1 MTIFVVLGVVLIAV
15 ALLFIVPPLARR
27 VVRPS
32 ETRDAVN
39 AAVYRDQLRELEADL
54 RAGTL
59 APDQY
64 EKARLEIEARLIADV
79 GTGDAP
85 AETPRGARGAA
96 LALGLAIPICAL
108 AVYLSVGNPS
118 AVLPRAAGG
127 ANPHGMTVAQFEAG
141 VARLAA
147 RLKDNPEDAEGWMML
162 GRSYAVLGRFGES
175 SEAYAKAAARMPRDA
190 QLLAD
195 YADALAMAQG
205 RTLQGEPEK
214 ILLRALT
221 IDPDNV
227 KALLLAGTAAFSR
240 NDPRAAIRHWERAL
254 GLLPAESDMVQR
266 LRVSIAEARSLAGSP
281 GGKTRVA
288 KPAQAQ
294 GGSRVSGVVRLAPE
308 LAGKVAPGDTVF
320 IFARATEGPRM
331 PLAILRKRGSDLPA
345 EFTLDDSMAMA
356 PQMKLSAFPRVI
368 VGARVS
374 KSANAS
380 PQPGDLQG
388 LSAAV
393 KVGAKSVSVVID
405 TELLE
410 PSGK

>member
-1 MTIFVVLGVVLIAV
+1 M
-15 ALLFIVPPLARR
+15 PPLARR

-32 ETRDAVN
+32 ETCDAVN

-79 GTGDAP
+79 GTGEAS

-118 AVLPRAAGG
+118 AVLPQAAGG
-127 ANPHGMTVAQFEAG
+127 ANPHGMTKAQFEAA
-141 VARLAA
+141 VVRLAA
-147 RLKDNPEDAEGWMML
+147 RMKDNPEDAEGWTML
-162 GRSYAVLGRFGES
+162 ARSYAVLGRFGEA

-214 ILLRALT
+214 IILRALA

-227 KALLLAGTAAFSR
+227 KALLLAGTAAFNRS
-240 NDPRAAIRHWERAL
+240 DPRAAIRHWERVL
-254 GLLPAESDMVQR
+254 GLLPKESDMIQRVQA
-266 LRVSIAEARSLAGSP
+266 SIAQARSLAGSP
-281 GGKTRVA
+281 GGKAQVA
-288 KPAQAQ
+288 KPAPAQ

-308 LAGKVAPGDTVF
+308 LAGKVAPGDIVF
-320 IFARATEGPRM
+320 IFARAAEGPRM
-331 PLAILRKRGSDLPA
+331 PLAILRKRAGDLPA
-345 EFTLDDSMAMA
+345 EFTLDDTMAMA

-368 VGARVS
+368 IGARVS
-374 KSANAS
+374 KSANATAS
-380 PQPGDLQG
+380 PGDLQG
-388 LSAAV
+388 LSAPV
-393 KVGAKSVSVVID
+393 NVGAKSVSVVID
-405 TELLE
+405 TELRE

>member
-1 MTIFVVLGVVLIAV
+1 M
-15 ALLFIVPPLARR
+15 PPLARR

-79 GTGDAP
+79 GTGEAS

-118 AVLPRAAGG
+118 AVLPQAAGG
-127 ANPHGMTVAQFEAG
+127 ANPHGMTKAQFEAA
-141 VARLAA
+141 VVRLAA
-147 RLKDNPEDAEGWMML
+147 RMKDNPEDAEGWTML
-162 GRSYAVLGRFGES
+162 ARSYAVLGRFGEA

-214 ILLRALT
+214 IILRALA

-227 KALLLAGTAAFSR
+227 KALLLAGTAAFNRS
-240 NDPRAAIRHWERAL
+240 DPRAAIRHWERVL
-254 GLLPAESDMVQR
+254 GLLPKESDMIQRVQA
-266 LRVSIAEARSLAGSP
+266 SIVQARSLAGSP
-281 GGKTRVA
+281 GGKAQVA
-288 KPAQAQ
+288 KPAPAQ
-294 GGSRVSGVVRLAPE
+294 GGNRVSGVVRLAPE
-308 LAGKVAPGDTVF
+308 LAGKVAPGDIVF
-320 IFARATEGPRM
+320 IFARAAEGPRM
-331 PLAILRKRGSDLPA
+331 PLAILRKRAGDLPA
-345 EFTLDDSMAMA
+345 EFTLDDTMAMA

-368 VGARVS
+368 IGARVS
-374 KSANAS
+374 KSANATAS
-380 PQPGDLQG
+380 PGDLQG
-388 LSAAV
+388 LSAPV
-393 KVGAKSVSVVID
+393 NVGAKSVSVVID
-405 TELLE
+405 TELRE

>member
-1 MTIFVVLGVVLIAV
+1 M
-15 ALLFIVPPLARR
+15 PPLARR

-32 ETRDAVN
+32 ETCDAVN

-79 GTGDAP
+79 GTGEAS

-118 AVLPRAAGG
+118 AVLPQAAGG
-127 ANPHGMTVAQFEAG
+127 ANPHGMTKAQFEAA
-141 VARLAA
+141 VVRLAA
-147 RLKDNPEDAEGWMML
+147 RMKDNPEDAEGWTML
-162 GRSYAVLGRFGES
+162 ARSYAVLGRFGEA

-214 ILLRALT
+214 IILRALA

-227 KALLLAGTAAFSR
+227 KALLLAGTAAFNRS
-240 NDPRAAIRHWERAL
+240 DPRAAIRHWERVL
-254 GLLPAESDMVQR
+254 GLLPKESDMIQRVQA
-266 LRVSIAEARSLAGSP
+266 SIVQARSLAGSP
-281 GGKTRVA
+281 GGKAQVA
-288 KPAQAQ
+288 KPAPAQ
-294 GGSRVSGVVRLAPE
+294 GGNRVSGVVRLAPE
-308 LAGKVAPGDTVF
+308 LAGKVAPGDIVF
-320 IFARATEGPRM
+320 IFARAAEGPRM
-331 PLAILRKRGSDLPA
+331 PLAILRKRAGDLPA
-345 EFTLDDSMAMA
+345 EFTLDDTMAMA

-368 VGARVS
+368 IGARVS
-374 KSANAS
+374 KSANATAS
-380 PQPGDLQG
+380 PGDLQG
-388 LSAAV
+388 LSAPV
-393 KVGAKSVSVVID
+393 NVGAKSVSVVID
-405 TELLE
+405 TELRE